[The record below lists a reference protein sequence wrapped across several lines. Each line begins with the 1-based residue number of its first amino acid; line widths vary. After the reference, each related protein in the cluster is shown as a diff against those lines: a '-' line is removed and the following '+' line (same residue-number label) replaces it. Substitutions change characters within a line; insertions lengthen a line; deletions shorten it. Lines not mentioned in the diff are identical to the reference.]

1 MPEDAFF
8 DVESGCMDDI
18 SHGSI
23 WTNGI
28 AMHVA
33 EQGEG
38 PAVVLCH
45 GFPELWY
52 SWRHQFKALADAGF
66 HAIAPDQRGTVA
78 PTVRRPSR
86 STTSS
91 TSQTTFSAYLTP
103 SARTGRSSSA
113 MTGVLRSSG
122 TWHFGP
128 PSEYEP

>member
-1 MPEDAFF
+1 
-8 DVESGCMDDI
+8 MDHI

-23 WTNGI
+23 RTNGI

-52 SWRHQFKALADAGF
+52 SWRHQLKALADAGY
-66 HAIAPDQRGTVA
+66 HAIAPISGGTVA
-78 PTVRRPSR
+78 PTARRPSR

-91 TSQTTFSAYLTP
+91 TSQRTFSAYWTP

-113 MTGVLRSSG
+113 MTGVQGSSG

-128 PSEYEP
+128 PSEYGP